1 MGAHTVPLLGGE
13 AQPRMLRAVWAHT
26 LPLYSGGGITQN
38 ATCGMGA
45 PPPLYSGGSITQKAT
60 GMGAHPSPLLG
71 RRHNPGCYVRALGA
85 WHAERRNQTLLS
97 GTSWDHLR
105 VQRLS
110 APLLYLDVTP
120 LKCNLGPVR
129 DRFEAIRSRLGPL
142 LGLSG
147 AALLSIPLPASTST

>member
-1 MGAHTVPLLGGE
+1 
-13 AQPRMLRAVWAHT
+13 MLHAVWAHT

-45 PPPLYSGGSITQKAT
+45 PPTLYSGGSITQKAT

-120 LKCNLGPVR
+120 LKCNLGSGSVR
-129 DRFEAIRSRLGPL
+129 GHPEPTGALKL

-147 AALLSIPLPASTST
+147 AALLAIPLPASASI